1 MSRQDPEHLLVRAR
15 GDASP
20 LYATDAGAFAR
31 VEDFTRRLPISDHG
45 LGLPD
50 DVARRLAEWNRT
62 RPADGFETRPAL
74 RKHVRQGLEIAR
86 LVAKHLG
93 PGWVV
98 HFWDERHQDEKFV
111 CWGCDRL
118 HWTVDAHDTPP
129 HPLDI
134 TVEGEY
140 GLYPLHAEGFGG
152 FAPDDP
158 AAALHL
164 SDDLVAALYQW
175 KEAIET
181 TLMNDGGEDEWQ
193 RLFGEGRELSERLA
207 REIGPARRVTYRG
220 IANGGLAAMTSI
232 TRQGD
237 RQL

>member
-1 MSRQDPEHLLVRAR
+1 
-15 GDASP
+15 
-20 LYATDAGAFAR
+20 
-31 VEDFTRRLPISDHG
+31 
-45 LGLPD
+45 
-50 DVARRLAEWNRT
+50 
-62 RPADGFETRPAL
+62 
-74 RKHVRQGLEIAR
+74 
-86 LVAKHLG
+86 
-93 PGWVV
+93 
-98 HFWDERHQDEKFV
+98 
-111 CWGCDRL
+111 
-118 HWTVDAHDTPP
+118 
-129 HPLDI
+129 
-134 TVEGEY
+134 
-140 GLYPLHAEGFGG
+140 LHAEGFGG
-152 FAPDDP
+152 FAPDDS